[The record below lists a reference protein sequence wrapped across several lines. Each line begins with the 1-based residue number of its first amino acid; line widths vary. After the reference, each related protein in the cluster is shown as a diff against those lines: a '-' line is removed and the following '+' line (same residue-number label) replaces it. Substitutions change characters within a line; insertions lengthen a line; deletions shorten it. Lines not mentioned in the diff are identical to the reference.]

1 MIKQLETRNRPTL
14 RAVAAA
20 AAIAIVAVAAIG
32 AAAAQESTTARETP
46 LQQRSPEEIQAL
58 ALLHMESASPGPE
71 HERLAAMEGTW
82 DIEITMWAQRDAA
95 PMTMNGTVEAEMILG
110 GRFLVQTADLAD
122 TDAAGEM
129 MTILGFDRRSGEYTL
144 IGLDTS
150 GTYWVAARGPANESG
165 DGAVLSGEDYDAVFE
180 HMQLYD
186 FVLAWPDDDTFRIQI
201 IFKDEIH
208 TGGGPPFK
216 MVETVSRRRR

>member
-32 AAAAQESTTARETP
+32 AAAAQESTT
-46 LQQRSPEEIQAL
+46 
-58 ALLHMESASPGPE
+58 
-71 HERLAAMEGTW
+71 
-82 DIEITMWAQRDAA
+82 
-95 PMTMNGTVEAEMILG
+95 
-110 GRFLVQTADLAD
+110 
-122 TDAAGEM
+122 AGEM